1 MTPVS
6 RAAVRCTRCHGS
18 GISPE
23 GGACPV
29 CEGAGDFPRLIVPLK
44 IVAAADLSPI
54 PDMLFRRMT
63 VLLDDDTDDGRVL
76 LRGVTDRGMGLTAA
90 MPATRFKEIAHS
102 EFVEHEAW
110 WAP

>member
-23 GGACPV
+23 GGACPL

-54 PDMLFRRMT
+54 PDMLFRRMAI
-63 VLLDDDTDDGRVL
+63 LLHEYTDDGRVL

-90 MPATRFKEIAHS
+90 MPAARFKEIAHS
-102 EFVEHEAW
+102 EFGEHQGW